1 MFKSPGTHGE
11 RQPGRPFRHG
21 RGTSVMAITW
31 ILTRTGDTV
40 RIHLTKAAGFTHD
53 DSEAIA
59 VTLEAYLTDEAVGS
73 IKLDGPLLMNEG
85 PRDGLV
91 QAIRYIGNLARSRG
105 KRFDV
110 GQI

>member
-1 MFKSPGTHGE
+1 MP
-11 RQPGRPFRHG
+11 
-21 RGTSVMAITW
+21 ITW
-31 ILTRTGDTV
+31 ILTRTRDCV
-40 RIHLTKAAGFTHD
+40 LIDLTKADGFTHGD
-53 DSEAIA
+53 GEAIG
-59 VTLEAYLTDEAVGS
+59 VSLEACLTDDAVAA
-73 IKLDGPLLMNEG
+73 IKLDGPVLMNEG